1 MKKTI
6 ATIAIAAVSFGSINA
21 FATPMQTQQ
30 DTTKTT
36 KEHKKKMKKEK
47 KMWKDTSKMKKD
59 TMKM

>member
-6 ATIAIAAVSFGSINA
+6 ATIAIAAISFGSINA
-21 FATPMQTQQ
+21 FAAPMQTQQ
-30 DTTKTT
+30 DTTKTK
-36 KEHKKKMKKEK
+36 KEHKKMKKEK